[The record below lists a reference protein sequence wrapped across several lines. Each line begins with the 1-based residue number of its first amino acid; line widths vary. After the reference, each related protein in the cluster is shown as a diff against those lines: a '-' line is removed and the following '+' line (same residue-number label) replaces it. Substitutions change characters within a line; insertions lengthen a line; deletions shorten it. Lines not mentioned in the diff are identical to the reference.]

1 MKGRDFVCDWD
12 LGPEDL
18 TYLLDLA
25 AKVKAKP
32 DQYRDALKGRT
43 AFLYFEKQSLRT
55 RVTCEVGMAQ
65 LGGAALTQTPEM
77 GRIGVRETVADV
89 AHNLERWVDIIC
101 MRTFSQSL
109 VEETARYSKVPVVNL
124 LTDLLHP
131 CQMLADL
138 LTLRER
144 FGTLKGLH
152 LAFVGDGNN
161 VAHSLMLGGALMGMK
176 VSVIGPL
183 GHEPNLRVSDIA
195 REIAKKTGGEIVYTP
210 DPAGVKGAD
219 AVYTDVWAS
228 MGQEKE
234 AEERKKKFMAY
245 QVNTALFS
253 QAAPHAVFLHCLPAH
268 RGDEVTN
275 EVADHERS
283 LIFNEAENRLHAIK
297 AVYLGTLLGA

>member
-1 MKGRDFVCDWD
+1 MKGSDFVCDWD
-12 LGPEDL
+12 LTPQGL
-18 TYLLDLA
+18 TSLLDLA
-25 AKVKAKP
+25 AKVKAHP
-32 DQYRDALKGRT
+32 EQYRDALKGRT

-65 LGGAALTQTPEM
+65 LGGSSVTQTPEM

-89 AHNLERWVDIIC
+89 ARNLERWVDIIC

-109 VEETARYSKVPVVNL
+109 VEEMARYSRVPVVNL

-138 LTLRER
+138 LTLREH
-144 FGTLKGLH
+144 FGRLKGLH

-161 VAHSLMLGGALMGMK
+161 VAHSLMLGGALLGLK

-183 GHEPNLRVSDIA
+183 GHEPNLRVTDIA
-195 REIAKKTGGEIVYTP
+195 RRIAAAQGGEIACSP
-210 DPAGVKGAD
+210 DPAALCGAD

-234 AEERKKKFMAY
+234 AEERKKKFLPY
-245 QVNTALFS
+245 QVNAALF
-253 QAAPHAVFLHCLPAH
+253 AAAGPQAVFMHCLPAH

-275 EVADHERS
+275 DVADHPRS
-283 LIFNEAENRLHAIK
+283 VIFDEAENRLHAIK
-297 AVYLGTLLGA
+297 AVYLATILGA